1 MREIS
6 RQEEPTRF
14 TEWRAGSQ
22 NDINYG
28 YGLIPNDIN
37 SQIKHALIEE
47 QRGLCAYTGI
57 GINANRSHI
66 EHLLPQTQCRRGQ
79 EDVAYANM
87 VACYPGT
94 NSTYVPFGAL
104 LKANWPSREEQH
116 LFVSPR
122 SAGCE
127 RRFTFS
133 LRGRISAA
141 GHDEAAAETIKRL
154 GLDNRRLEALR
165 NEAIDATLNRKGGNP
180 TLLDLAS
187 ARRRLTSLED
197 AESAGGKLE
206 PFCFALKQALRKHI
220 QRLESIRASKK
231 RERP

>member
-6 RQEEPTRF
+6 RQDEPARF
-14 TEWRAGSQ
+14 TEWRAGAQ

-28 YGLIPNDIN
+28 YRLIPSDIRN
-37 SQIKHALIEE
+37 EIKDALIAE

-57 GINANRSHI
+57 GIGAGRSHI
-66 EHLLPQTQCRRGQ
+66 EHLLPQAHCRRGQ
-79 EDVAYANM
+79 EDVAYLNM
-87 VACYPGT
+87 VACYPAPE
-94 NSTYVPFGAL
+94 SAYVPFGAH
-104 LKANWPSREEQH
+104 LKANWPSPSEQH

-127 RRFTFS
+127 RRFLFS
-133 LRGRISAA
+133 LRGKISAA
-141 GHDEAAAETIKRL
+141 ENDEAGRETIKRL
-154 GLDNRRLEALR
+154 GLDNKRLDALR
-165 NEAIDATLNRKGGNP
+165 NEAISATLEWHGRKEP
-180 TLLDLAS
+180 LLNLTS
-187 ARRRLTSLED
+187 ARKRLTSLED
-197 AESAGGKLE
+197 AEIAGGRLE

>member
-1 MREIS
+1 
-6 RQEEPTRF
+6 
-14 TEWRAGSQ
+14 
-22 NDINYG
+22 
-28 YGLIPNDIN
+28 
-37 SQIKHALIEE
+37 
-47 QRGLCAYTGI
+47 
-57 GINANRSHI
+57 
-66 EHLLPQTQCRRGQ
+66 
-79 EDVAYANM
+79 
-87 VACYPGT
+87 
-94 NSTYVPFGAL
+94 
-104 LKANWPSREEQH
+104 
-116 LFVSPR
+116 VSPR

-133 LRGRISAA
+133 LRGKISAA

-187 ARRRLTSLED
+187 ARRRLASLED
-197 AESAGGKLE
+197 AESAGSKLE
-206 PFCFALKQALRKHI
+206 PFSFALKQALRKHI